1 MCSPSGLPSGVQRA
15 VPALTVPPPSFP
27 RMRESM
33 LQRSKPV
40 DSRFRGNDD
49 INPNPP

>member
-1 MCSPSGLPSGVQRA
+1 
-15 VPALTVPPPSFP
+15 
-27 RMRESM
+27 MRESM

-40 DSRFRGNDD
+40 NSRFRGNDD